1 MELKEFSNNVYSL
14 NGEDGILGEIIE
26 RLNLGAS
33 GNPLWCVEFGAW
45 DGVYLSNTFNLV
57 KNFGWKAVYIE
68 GDPHK
73 FNDLNSLSRKY
84 PQITALQALVVSD
97 EESDSSLDNL
107 LHSLQIPIDFDLLS
121 IDIDSND
128 LEVWESITSYK
139 PKIVVIEV
147 DSSLGPE
154 TVTRYSTSGLT
165 NSFAAA
171 LRSGHD
177 LGYTPVC
184 HTGNLI
190 FVRSD
195 IAPAIG
201 GGCHSDSDAT
211 LIFDDSWL
219 GTPTLFRKG
228 CAWLKYRRYLARKR
242 FGLHA

>member
-1 MELKEFSNNVYSL
+1 MELKGFSNNVYSL
-14 NGEDGILGEIIE
+14 NGEDGILAEIIE
-26 RLNLGAS
+26 RLDLVAS
-33 GNPLWCVEFGAW
+33 GDPLWCVEFGAW

-57 KNFGWKAVYIE
+57 KNFGWNAVYIE

-73 FNDLNSLSRKY
+73 FNDLKLLARKY
-84 PQITALQALVVSD
+84 PRINALQALVVSD
-97 EESDSSLDNL
+97 QRSSSSLDSL
-107 LHSLQIPIDFDLLS
+107 LNALPVPLDFDLLS

-128 LEVWESITSYK
+128 LEVWESLTSYK

-154 TVTRYSTSGLT
+154 IVTRYSTSGLT

-171 LRSGHD
+171 LRSGHS

-190 FVRSD
+190 FVRNDVAS
-195 IAPAIG
+195 AVIG
-201 GGCHSDSDAT
+201 GNHIDRDVT
-211 LIFDDSWL
+211 LMFDDSWL
-219 GTPTLFRKG
+219 RTPTLFKKG

-242 FGLHA
+242 LGLHA